1 VHWDGYVGI
10 ETLGHERQLEGRR
23 SATKSEENTTGK
35 PAAQL
40 HEPATLALLAAAVK
54 GVCVH

>member
-1 VHWDGYVGI
+1 VW
-10 ETLGHERQLEGRR
+10 HERQLEGRR

-40 HEPATLALLAAAVK
+40 HEPATLTLLAAAAK
-54 GVCVH
+54 GVCALFTTRHQVGN